1 MADKKHPTLYK
12 LVQISLLT
20 PLILQLILKIVFRFQ
35 RGTAAAQT
43 TGPTSTDYW
52 ITAWQYVVVE
62 FFRRRRRANRTV
74 VVKKSSKQTRSMF
87 TDIELARP
95 IGYVIK
101 LILNVFVLQINSML
115 YVRKSFTKFVFLT
128 FQQ

>member
-1 MADKKHPTLYK
+1 
-12 LVQISLLT
+12 
-20 PLILQLILKIVFRFQ
+20 
-35 RGTAAAQT
+35 
-43 TGPTSTDYW
+43 
-52 ITAWQYVVVE
+52 
-62 FFRRRRRANRTV
+62 
-74 VVKKSSKQTRSMF
+74 MF

-128 FQQ
+128 FQQWNYEQLVTEYKAKAPQQA